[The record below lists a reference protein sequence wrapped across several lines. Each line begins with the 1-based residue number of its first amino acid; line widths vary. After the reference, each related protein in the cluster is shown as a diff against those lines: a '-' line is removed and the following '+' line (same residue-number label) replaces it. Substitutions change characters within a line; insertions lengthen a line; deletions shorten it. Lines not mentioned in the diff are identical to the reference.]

1 MATVLSVSIGLSTG
15 QHDDCEEEAEPILP
29 NFKATEGVYPN
40 LAITKLIHLLMREHD
55 KGLPILEC
63 RSI

>member
-55 KGLPILEC
+55 KGLSILQC